1 MFFKFISWVI
11 SPDKVKARHFHSA
24 KHFIDNICGIN
35 DGGESKRYIC
45 EIHPIELE
53 IKIEHQSDHA
63 TFLHLNIVMKERT
76 FIWKLLDK
84 RDSFLFS
91 VVRTLHTESNN
102 HQHIFSSARKGE
114 FLRIHHSTRGLRYFM
129 PKAKELLAGIKPRSS
144 NCSTTGTSL
153 RKIILYHPDSFDPCR
168 FHVTTY
174 HEVSVYIGV
183 CINYVCL

>member
-35 DGGESKRYIC
+35 DGRESKRYIC

-63 TFLHLNIVMKERT
+63 TFLHLNIVIKERT
-76 FIWKLLDK
+76 FVWKLLDK

-91 VVRTLHTESNN
+91 VVRTLHIESNN

-114 FLRIHHSTRGLRYFM
+114 FLKSFS
-129 PKAKELLAGIKPRSS
+129 KELLAGIKPRSS

-174 HEVSVYIGV
+174 HEVPVYIGV